1 MIPVKAKPE
10 GDYIRFLTAVFLF
23 ALAAAIINSILNN
36 FLNETFSMSDFA
48 RGFLELPREMPGFLV
63 AFVSA
68 AFFFL
73 SVRRLASLSHLLAA
87 TGAFLVGH
95 FSSSYEIMLL
105 WLFTYSMGQHLF
117 LPLISSMGMS
127 FAEDGHDG
135 KKLGQINALNNIATI
150 AGSAVIFIG
159 FRFLN
164 FNFGKSF
171 TIAAAIFFI
180 SSLFLFSIKKER
192 TVKAK
197 TKLVFRKEYSFY
209 YWLCV
214 LFGTR
219 KQLFLTFAPWV
230 IVTIFGKDT
239 AVVAKLMTI
248 GGVIGIGFNPILGR
262 VVDKMGERFVFICE
276 ALLLV
281 FVCLG
286 YAFSS
291 MLFSVEAAFIIVSAC
306 FITDQLLM
314 SVNMARSTYMKKIA
328 IAPEDVTGTLTMGV
342 TIDHFFS
349 ITIAVAGGLVCT
361 RLGYRYVFLIGAF
374 IAFLNL
380 VSAVIMKAP
389 VKRIDYTR
397 SHGNKAKT
405 L

>member
-1 MIPVKAKPE
+1 MIFTKTRTD
-10 GDYIRFLTAVFLF
+10 GDYTRFILAVFLF
-23 ALAAAIINSILNN
+23 AFATAIINSILNN

-48 RGFLELPREMPGFLV
+48 RGFLELPRELPGFLV

-73 SVRRLASLSHLLAA
+73 SVKRLASLSHFMAAVGVLLI
-87 TGAFLVGH
+87 GH

-135 KKLGQINALNNIATI
+135 KKLGQINALGNIATI

-164 FNFGKSF
+164 FDFGKSF
-171 TIAAAIFFI
+171 AIAAIVFFV
-180 SSLFLFSIKKER
+180 SSLFLLSIKKER

-209 YWLCV
+209 YWLCI

-239 AVVAKLMTI
+239 AIIAILMTT

-262 VVDKMGERFVFICE
+262 VIDKMGERFTFICE

-281 FVCLG
+281 LVCFG
-286 YAFSS
+286 YAFSAA
-291 MLFSVEAAFIIVSAC
+291 LFSENVAFIIVAVC
-306 FITDQLLM
+306 FIGDQLLM
-314 SVNMARSTYMKKIA
+314 SVNIARATYMKKIA
-328 IAPEDVTGTLTMGV
+328 IVPEDITGTITMGV
-342 TIDHFFS
+342 TIDHAFS
-349 ITIAVAGGLVCT
+349 IGIAIAGGFVWT
-361 RLGYRYVFLIGAF
+361 MLGYQYVFIIGAF
-374 IAFLNL
+374 IAFLNFI
-380 VSAVIMKAP
+380 SAMIMRVP
-389 VKRIDYTR
+389 EKRID
-397 SHGNKAKT
+397 
-405 L
+405 

>member
-1 MIPVKAKPE
+1 MIFANTKE
-10 GDYIRFLTAVFLF
+10 GGDYTRFLTAVFLF
-23 ALAAAIINSILNN
+23 AFAAAIINSVLNN

-48 RGFLELPREMPGFLV
+48 RGFLELPRELPGFLV

-73 SVRRLASLSHLLAA
+73 SVRRLASLSHLLSAA
-87 TGAFLVGH
+87 GVFLIGH

-105 WLFTYSMGQHLF
+105 WLFTYSLGQHLF

-127 FAEDGHDG
+127 FAEDGRDG

-150 AGSAVIFIG
+150 AGSVIIFVG

-171 TIAAAIFFI
+171 TIAAAVFFV
-180 SSLFLFSIKKER
+180 SSLFLLSIKKER

-230 IVTIFGKDT
+230 VVTIFKKDT
-239 AVVAKLMTI
+239 AVVAKLMTL
-248 GGVIGIGFNPILGR
+248 GGIIGIGFNPILGR
-262 VVDKMGERFVFICE
+262 AVDKLGERFIFICE

-286 YAFSS
+286 YAFSQI
-291 MLFSVEAAFIIVSAC
+291 MFSDAIAFIIVSAC

-314 SVNMARSTYMKKIA
+314 SVNMARATYMKKIA
-328 IAPEDVTGTLTMGV
+328 VTPEDITGTLTMGV

-349 ITIAVAGGLVCT
+349 IVIAIVSGIVWT
-361 RLGYRYVFLIGAF
+361 QLGYRYVFLIGAF
-374 IAFLNL
+374 IALLNL
-380 VSAVIMKAP
+380 FSAIVMRIP
-389 VKRIDYTR
+389 EKRID
-397 SHGNKAKT
+397 
-405 L
+405 

>member
-1 MIPVKAKPE
+1 MIFAKAKPD
-10 GDYIRFLTAVFLF
+10 GDYARFLTAVFLF
-23 ALAAAIINSILNN
+23 AFAAAIINSILNN

-48 RGFLELPREMPGFLV
+48 RGFLELPRELPGFLV

-73 SVRRLASLSHLLAA
+73 SVKRLASLSHLLAA
-87 TGAFLVGH
+87 AGVFLIGH
-95 FSSSYEIMLL
+95 FSSNYEIMLV

-159 FRFLN
+159 FGFLN

-171 TIAAAIFFI
+171 TIAAAVFFV
-180 SSLFLFSIKKER
+180 SSLFLLSIKKER
-192 TVKAK
+192 TAKAK

-230 IVTIFGKDT
+230 IVTIFEKNT

-262 VVDKMGERFVFICE
+262 LVDRMGERFIFICE

-281 FVCLG
+281 LVCLG
-286 YAFSS
+286 YAFSAA
-291 MLFSVEAAFIIVSAC
+291 LFSAGIAFIIVSAC

-328 IAPEDVTGTLTMGV
+328 LGPEDVTGTITMGV

-349 ITIAVAGGLVCT
+349 IAIAIVSGLVWT
-361 RLGYRYVFLIGAF
+361 KLGYRYVFLIGAF

-380 VSAVIMKAP
+380 ISAFIMKP
-389 VKRIDYTR
+389 PKKRID
-397 SHGNKAKT
+397 
-405 L
+405 

>member
-1 MIPVKAKPE
+1 MIFAKVKD
-10 GDYIRFLTAVFLF
+10 GDYTRFLSAVFLF
-23 ALAAAIINSILNN
+23 AFAAAIINSILNN

-48 RGFLELPREMPGFLV
+48 RGFLELPRELPGFLV
-63 AFVSA
+63 VFVSA
-68 AFFFL
+68 LFFFL
-73 SVRRLASLSHLLAA
+73 SIKRLAALSHFLAA
-87 TGAFLVGH
+87 AGVFLIGH

-105 WLFTYSMGQHLF
+105 WLFIYSMGQHLF
-117 LPLISSMGMS
+117 IPIVSSMGMS

-159 FRFLN
+159 FRFLD

-171 TIAAAIFFI
+171 TIAAVVFFI
-180 SSLFLFSIKKER
+180 SSLFLFSIKRER
-192 TVKAK
+192 TVRAK

-230 IVTIFGKDT
+230 IVTIFKEDT
-239 AVVAKLMTI
+239 AVVAKLITI
-248 GGVIGIGFNPILGR
+248 GGIIGIGFNPILGR
-262 VVDKMGERFVFICE
+262 LVDKMGERFIFICE

-291 MLFSVEAAFIIVSAC
+291 ALFSVSIAFIIVSAC
-306 FITDQLLM
+306 FIIDQLLM
-314 SVNMARSTYMKKIA
+314 SVNMARATYMKKIA
-328 IAPEDVTGTLTMGV
+328 IIPEDVTGTLTMGV
-342 TIDHFFS
+342 TIDHLFS
-349 ITIAVAGGLVCT
+349 IAIAIVSGFVWT
-361 RLGYRYVFLIGAF
+361 KLGYQYVFIIGAF

-380 VSAVIMKAP
+380 ISAVIMRVPK
-389 VKRIDYTR
+389 KI
-397 SHGNKAKT
+397 K

>member
-1 MIPVKAKPE
+1 MIFAKIKD
-10 GDYIRFLTAVFLF
+10 GDYTRFLSALFLF
-23 ALAAAIINSILNN
+23 AFAAAIVNSILNN
-36 FLNETFSMSDFA
+36 FLNETFSMTDFA
-48 RGFLELPREMPGFLV
+48 RGFLELPRELPGFLV

-73 SVRRLASLSHLLAA
+73 SVKHLASLSHFLAA
-87 TGAFLVGH
+87 AGVFLIGH
-95 FSSSYEIMLL
+95 FSSSYEIMLV

-117 LPLISSMGMS
+117 FPLISSMGMS

-150 AGSAVIFIG
+150 AGSAVIFVG

-164 FNFGKSF
+164 FDFGNSF
-171 TIAAAIFFI
+171 TIAAIVCLI

-230 IVTIFGKDT
+230 IVTIFGKET
-239 AVVAKLMTI
+239 AVIAQLMTI
-248 GGVIGIGFNPILGR
+248 GGIIGIGFNPILGR
-262 VVDKMGERFVFICE
+262 FVDKMGERFIFICE

-281 FVCLG
+281 LVCLG

-291 MLFSVEAAFIIVSAC
+291 ALFSADVAFIIVAAC

-328 IAPEDVTGTLTMGV
+328 LFPEDITGTLTMGV
-342 TIDHFFS
+342 TIDHIFS
-349 ITIAVAGGLVCT
+349 ITIAIMSGFVWS
-361 RLGYRYVFLIGAF
+361 RLGYQYVFIIGAF
-374 IAFLNL
+374 IASLNL
-380 VSAVIMKAP
+380 ISAFIMRAP
-389 VKRIDYTR
+389 EK
-397 SHGNKAKT
+397 
-405 L
+405 

>member
-1 MIPVKAKPE
+1 MIFTKTGTD
-10 GDYIRFLTAVFLF
+10 GDYRRFIAAVFLF
-23 ALAAAIINSILNN
+23 AFAAAIINSVLNN

-48 RGFLELPREMPGFLV
+48 RGFLELPRELPGFLV

-73 SVRRLASLSHLLAA
+73 SVKRLAALSHFLAA
-87 TGAFLVGH
+87 VGVFLIGH
-95 FSSSYEIMLL
+95 FSASYEIMLV

-135 KKLGQINALNNIATI
+135 KKLGQINALGNIATI

-159 FRFLN
+159 FGFLN

-171 TIAAAIFFI
+171 SIAAAVFFV
-180 SSLFLFSIKKER
+180 SSLFLLSIKKER
-192 TVKAK
+192 TVRAKA
-197 TKLVFRKEYSFY
+197 KLVFRKEYSFY
-209 YWLCV
+209 YWLCI

-239 AVVAKLMTI
+239 AIVAKLMTI
-248 GGVIGIGFNPILGR
+248 GGIIGIAFNPLLGR
-262 VVDKMGERFVFICE
+262 VVDKMGERFIFIWE

-286 YAFSS
+286 YAFSAA
-291 MLFSVEAAFIIVSAC
+291 LFSEKVAFIIVAAC
-306 FITDQLLM
+306 FIGDQLLM
-314 SVNMARSTYMKKIA
+314 SVNMARATYMKKIA
-328 IAPEDVTGTLTMGV
+328 ILPEDVTGTITMGV
-342 TIDHFFS
+342 TIDHVFS
-349 ITIAVAGGLVCT
+349 IAIAIVSGFVWTMAG
-361 RLGYRYVFLIGAF
+361 YQYVFLIGAF

-380 VSAVIMKAP
+380 ISAVLMRIPK
-389 VKRIDYTR
+389 KRME
-397 SHGNKAKT
+397 
-405 L
+405 